1 MKMRKDRLK
10 QMRLKNHLTQAEL
23 ADKLGADT
31 KQISR
36 WESGNGVPHAERL
49 VDIARILSVSVDYLL
64 GVSDE
69 PTIRVRVD
77 NLSVEEMAVISAM
90 RSGNDQEALKIIV
103 NRDKRPPTAV

>member
-1 MKMRKDRLK
+1 MRKDRLK
-10 QMRLKNHLTQAEL
+10 ESRLKNHLTQAEL

-49 VDIARILSVSVDYLL
+49 VDIARILGVSVDYLL

-77 NLSVEEMAVISAM
+77 NLSAEEMGIISALRRGDRDEAM
-90 RSGNDQEALKIIV
+90 RTILNSE
-103 NRDKRPPTAV
+103 KRPPALI

>member
-1 MKMRKDRLK
+1 MRKDRLK
-10 QMRLKNHLTQAEL
+10 QMRLKQHLTQAEL
-23 ADKLGADT
+23 ADRLGADT

-49 VDIARILSVSVDYLL
+49 VDIARILNVSVDYLL

-77 NLSVEEMAVISAM
+77 NLSAEEMSIISALRRGDRDEAM
-90 RSGNDQEALKIIV
+90 RTILNS
-103 NRDKRPPTAV
+103 DKRPPTAV

>member
-1 MKMRKDRLK
+1 MRKDRLK
-10 QMRLKNHLTQAEL
+10 QMRLKHHLTQAEL

-49 VDIARILSVSVDYLL
+49 IDIAQILSVSVDYLL

-77 NLSVEEMAVISAM
+77 NLSAEEMAVITAM
-90 RSGNDQEALKIIV
+90 RRGEREEALKIIL
-103 NRDKRPPTAV
+103 NSDKRPPIAV